1 MRKYCVFVFLYLS
14 CLNLFAQN
22 KVHLICEAAS
32 RELYLGKIEGSNN
45 ETINVNIIEGE
56 DVKISSI
63 GGRLSF
69 VFHGPSAISIGNELA
84 LYKVLDSSSTEKFH
98 IINYEVADSAK
109 NRYQESIDI
118 NRYNGE
124 FRYSKFLIG
133 KVIKSEGDCKR
144 AEKKF

>member
-1 MRKYCVFVFLYLS
+1 MRKYFIFGFLYLL

-22 KVHLICEAAS
+22 KVSLICEVAT
-32 RELYLGKIEGSNN
+32 RESYLGKIEGSNN
-45 ETINVNIIEGE
+45 EVINVSIIEGDE
-56 DVKISSI
+56 VKISSI

-69 VFHGPSAISIGNELA
+69 VFHGPSAISIGNELTV
-84 LYKVLDSSSTEKFH
+84 YKVSHLSSAEKFH

-109 NRYQESIDI
+109 NRYQESIEI
-118 NRYNGE
+118 NRYNGG